1 MGRLMPGAIA
11 AIQSRNKS
19 ALDPRAARCGE
30 RNLIGA
36 TTSFDGLSI
45 SVLLRKSSTGWR
57 RCCPFQDRSC
67 GVDRRLNS
75 RGERLHEI
83 RLAVFGLDLTDPPL
97 APA

>member
-1 MGRLMPGAIA
+1 MPQAIA

-57 RCCPFQDRSC
+57 VP
-67 GVDRRLNS
+67 
-75 RGERLHEI
+75 
-83 RLAVFGLDLTDPPL
+83 
-97 APA
+97 